1 METIDI
7 ERILSQDL
15 SAGTEAFR
23 ENLLERCLS
32 VLGQADS
39 DGVELDDSEFEML
52 AAAGVIDELDDPL
65 G

>member
-32 VLGQADS
+32 ALGQADS

-52 AAAGVIDELDDPL
+52 AAAGIINELTDHEQ
-65 G
+65 